1 MQLAVGELDPS
12 LDPFSAIGGFMV
24 GGIRDRLRGA
34 FEPQRY
40 VYEAQKLKLR
50 TTRLVEGIER
60 LVGARPGGA
69 GLQIELR
76 GSQTLEDAV
85 RRAGRRIALA
95 FAGGAALLAAVLAGA
110 ASSIDSWV
118 PITLGIAAGLA
129 AVALALD
136 LARRG

>member
-1 MQLAVGELDPS
+1 
-12 LDPFSAIGGFMV
+12 MV

-50 TTRLVEGIER
+50 ATRLIEGIER
-60 LVGARPGGA
+60 LAGARPGS

-76 GSQTLEDAV
+76 GSRTLEDAI

-95 FAGGAALLAAVLAGA
+95 FAGGAALLAAVLAAA
-110 ASSIDSWV
+110 ASSIDPWV
-118 PITLGIAAGLA
+118 PITLGVAAGLA

-136 LARRG
+136 LARKG